1 MTLDGENNENGA
13 NHTNC
18 MGEIFE
24 SFQGEN

>member
-13 NHTNC
+13 NHTNR